1 MTSPDEAA
9 AKRAR
14 IKRARRKEA
23 LIGMTVG
30 LLGGV
35 LGAFLILW
43 FFWTIR

>member
-30 LLGGV
+30 LLGGA
-35 LGAFLILW
+35 LGAFLLLSL
-43 FFWTIR
+43 FWIIR